1 VVYGMRLTEEA
12 EFLVNNVAKRTNNFF
27 STKWKDYQNQ
37 VENSKIKLLK
47 EVKPIE

>member
-1 VVYGMRLTEEA
+1 MWRKEPIISSEQNG
-12 EFLVNNVAKRTNNFF
+12 KI
-27 STKWKDYQNQ
+27 QNQ